1 MQPATPSAPLRV
13 LSLVRAFG
21 GLKAS
26 LAEGKWEPAGV
37 PAIYRLLEGLGA
49 DPEVELLNVFTVK
62 EQDAR
67 FRQVRR
73 RKLPRIGDAIVLPY
87 RSWFGLRRASMAMT
101 ELEAAARILAIAARF
116 RPHIIYATYA
126 NILPAALLA
135 RLGHRGVVLRFM
147 GVVPHHREIAAGS
160 LPLFRWQL
168 RSPFAHAVCSED
180 GSDPA
185 AILPRLLAP
194 ATPWT
199 VRLNGCDAKAISEED
214 RRAVRA
220 AHGLGE
226 RPVVAFLARLEAYKG
241 CLEFIDAALAVL
253 RTAPDSADFVVIG
266 DGPLRA
272 EMEARVAA
280 AGHGARVR
288 FTGSQ
293 PHGQVGRLVG
303 AADIY
308 VSTNMYGNLSN
319 ANLEAL
325 AAGACLLLPTSDAAV
340 PLDTVTDKLIP
351 GDVALRYDRARMPQ
365 SLAETLHRLLASP
378 AQITERR
385 NRSAALAKRLIKPWT
400 QSVAEDVGLLKAL
413 AARRAA
419 PQVVPSRT

>member
-1 MQPATPSAPLRV
+1 MNGGQKPLRV

-62 EQDAR
+62 EDDAR

-73 RKLPRIGDAIVLPY
+73 LKLPRIGDAVVLPY
-87 RSWFGLRRASMAMT
+87 RNWFGLRRASMAMA
-101 ELEAAARILAIAARF
+101 ELESAARILAIAAQF
-116 RPHIIYATYA
+116 RPHVIYATYA

-135 RLGHRGVVLRFM
+135 RLGHGGVVLRFM
-147 GVVPHHREIAAGS
+147 GVVPHHREIAGGA

-185 AILPRLLAP
+185 AVLPRLLAR
-194 ATPWT
+194 ATPWS
-199 VRLNGCDAKAISEED
+199 VRLNGCDAKAVGEED
-214 RRAVRA
+214 IRAVHA

-226 RPVVAFLARLEAYKG
+226 RPVVVFLARLEPYKG

-253 RTAPDSADFVVIG
+253 RAAPDAADFVVIG

-280 AGHGARVR
+280 AGQGARVR

-293 PHGQVGRLVG
+293 PHGEVGRLLG
-303 AADIY
+303 AADLY
-308 VSTNMYGNLSN
+308 VSINMYGNLSN

-351 GDVALRYDRARMPQ
+351 EDVAPRYDRARLPH
-365 SLAETLHRLLASP
+365 SLADALLRLLESP
-378 AQITERR
+378 AEIVERR
-385 NRSAALAKRLIKPWT
+385 RRSTALAKRLIKPWT
-400 QSVAEDVGLLKAL
+400 QSVAEDIAVLKAL

-419 PQVVPSRT
+419 PHVVPSRT

>member
-1 MQPATPSAPLRV
+1 MDGERKVPLRV

-26 LAEGKWEPAGV
+26 LAEGKWQPAGV

-62 EQDAR
+62 EDDAR
-67 FRQVRR
+67 FPQVRR
-73 RKLPRIGDAIVLPY
+73 MNLPRIGNSVVLPY
-87 RSWFGLRRASMAMT
+87 RNWFGLRRASMAMT
-101 ELEAAARILAIAARF
+101 ELESAARILAIAARF
-116 RPHIIYATYA
+116 RPDIVYATYA

-147 GVVPHHREIAAGS
+147 GVVPHHREIADGA

-168 RSPFAHAVCSED
+168 RSSFAHAVCSED

-185 AILPRLLAP
+185 AVLPRLLAP

-199 VRLNGCDAKAISEED
+199 VRLNGCDAKAIGEED
-214 RRAVRA
+214 VLAVRA

-226 RPVVAFLARLEAYKG
+226 RPAVAFLARLEPYKG
-241 CLEFIDAALAVL
+241 CLEFIEAALAVL
-253 RTAPDSADFVVIG
+253 RAAPDSADFVVIG

-272 EMEARVAA
+272 EMEARVGA
-280 AGHGARVR
+280 AGQGGRVR
-288 FTGSQ
+288 FTGSR
-293 PHGQVGRLVG
+293 PHGEVGRLVG

-325 AAGACLLLPTSDAAV
+325 AAGACLLLPTSDPAV

-351 GDVALRYDRARMPQ
+351 GDVALRYDRHRMPQ
-365 SLAETLHRLLASP
+365 SLADTLHRLLASP
-378 AQITERR
+378 AEISERR
-385 NRSAALAKRLIKPWT
+385 RRSAALAKLLVKPWA
-400 QSVAEDVGLLKAL
+400 QSVAEDIAVLKTL
-413 AARRAA
+413 AAQRAA
-419 PQVVPSRT
+419 PQAVPFRT